1 MSLTLDIYYTGVSA
15 PETGSGGQLLHEIVL
30 PLGFEERTKARS
42 LIVSWAPQ
50 LRVLGHPA
58 TAGFVSHCGWNS
70 VLESIS
76 MGMPMLAYPFF
87 ADQPINS
94 RYCVSVWRTALEFE
108 TTASDEEGRHYL
120 ERQEIAAKVKAL
132 VTEGEGVRGG
142 AIAWGEAARK
152 AVAVGGSSYL
162 DMAAFVTDMY
172 RRAHEATP

>member
-1 MSLTLDIYYTGVSA
+1 
-15 PETGSGGQLLHEIVL
+15 
-30 PLGFEERTKARS
+30 
-42 LIVSWAPQ
+42 
-50 LRVLGHPA
+50 
-58 TAGFVSHCGWNS
+58 
-70 VLESIS
+70 

-108 TTASDEEGRHYL
+108 TTTSDEEGRHYL
-120 ERQEIAAKVKAL
+120 ERHEIAAKVKAL